1 MNQTWEPAF
10 RNTVLIVLIAAAALT
25 LWYIRA
31 VFEPLIVAALTA
43 YFLSPAVNFITTRL
57 KLPRKISANL
67 VYFAV
72 LALLIAI
79 PFTVL
84 PGLLDEIQD
93 ITTDLTRA
101 LDNLQ
106 ALLNDPIRVGSL
118 NVYLGNLIP
127 ALRDSFNG
135 GFVPGPQDAL
145 RLIEMVSRNFL
156 WTLVILVTVYY
167 LMTDWSRLR
176 LWLIELAPEPEQS
189 DLHRLYDEIRKVWM
203 GYLGGQFRLI
213 VILAVLYSIV
223 WFAIGLPGAVIIGPL
238 AGLLNLLPEI
248 GPAAV
253 AVLAVIVALIEGST
267 YLPISHVWF
276 AALALGVYLLIN
288 NIKTIWIQPRVLGH
302 SVLLHEGLVFIGI
315 VTAIMLQGVLGV
327 LIVVPLL
334 ATILVVGRYLRRRM
348 LGLSSFDDDLPTPL
362 ADPGPV
368 APALTESRPKRRSAR
383 RTLKS

>member
-10 RNTVLIVLIAAAALT
+10 RNTVLVVLIAALALT

-43 YFLSPAVNFITTRL
+43 YFLSPAVNFVTTRL
-57 KLPRKISANL
+57 KFTRRVAANL
-67 VYFAV
+67 VYFSA

-84 PGLLDEIQD
+84 PGLLDEIQG
-93 ITTDLTRA
+93 IINDLTHT

-106 ALLNDPIRVGSL
+106 TQLNAPIHVGSL
-118 NVYLGNLIP
+118 NIYLGNLIP

-135 GFVPGPQDAL
+135 GLVPGPQDAL

-156 WTLVILVTVYY
+156 WTLVILVAVYY
-167 LMTDWSRLR
+167 LMTDWSRMR
-176 LWLIELAPEPEQS
+176 MWLIELAPEPEQS

-203 GYLGGQFRLI
+203 GYLDGQFRLI
-213 VILAVLYSIV
+213 VILAFLYSIV
-223 WFAIGLPGAVIIGPL
+223 WVAIGLPGAIIIGPL

-253 AVLAVIVALIEGST
+253 AVLAVVVALIEGST
-267 YLPISHVWF
+267 YLPLSNLWF
-276 AALALGVYLLIN
+276 AALTLGVYLLAN
-288 NIKTIWIQPRVLGH
+288 NIKTIWIQPRVLGQ

-315 VTAIMLQGVLGV
+315 VTAIMLEGVLGV
-327 LIVVPLL
+327 LVVVPLL
-334 ATILVVGRYLRRRM
+334 ATILVIGRYLRRRM
-348 LGLSSFDDDLPTPL
+348 LGLSSFDDDIPTPL
-362 ADPGPV
+362 ANPGPAGP
-368 APALTESRPKRRSAR
+368 APAESKPKRRSAR
-383 RTLKS
+383 RTLKT